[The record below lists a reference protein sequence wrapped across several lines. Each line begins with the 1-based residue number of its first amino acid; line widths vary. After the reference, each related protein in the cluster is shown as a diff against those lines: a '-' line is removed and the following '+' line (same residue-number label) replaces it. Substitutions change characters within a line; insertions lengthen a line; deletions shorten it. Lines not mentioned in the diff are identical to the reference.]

1 MLLSSIEKRKG
12 LYPPIQ
18 FILTVAF
25 FYSFY
30 LHFCLLAFTSF
41 HSSLN
46 FFEGPQGTSPGYLP
60 LSVGLIII
68 QGCHPHQ
75 PYFCCQ
81 AWLDLVY
88 SRILYLDW
96 FQICLTSFL
105 NVSLVSA
112 DITYLFALFII
123 MILLC
128 VLIAVWYL
136 LFVQQNVR
144 IDQRASLNDGQGDW
158 LDVQTLYAS
167 GRYTRQ
173 HRTSQPFVRE

>member
-1 MLLSSIEKRKG
+1 M
-12 LYPPIQ
+12 
-18 FILTVAF
+18 
-25 FYSFY
+25 
-30 LHFCLLAFTSF
+30 
-41 HSSLN
+41 
-46 FFEGPQGTSPGYLP
+46 
-60 LSVGLIII
+60 
-68 QGCHPHQ
+68 
-75 PYFCCQ
+75 
-81 AWLDLVY
+81 
-88 SRILYLDW
+88 
-96 FQICLTSFL
+96 
-105 NVSLVSA
+105 SLVSA